1 MQALLEEFRQL
12 PDYRKNQVGYTHPG
26 EILFLSLLAVLSGAQ
41 GYDDIASWMQERKRE
56 LAKFL
61 GRAFIAPAYTTVR
74 NTFLRIDTQEVEKM
88 QQKWIHKL
96 SSNSEALTIVATDG
110 KTMRGSK
117 SKEMNEKARHI
128 VSLFLTEQKLTLAQT
143 QVQEKTNEIP
153 ALIEL
158 LDSLKLTNYNVPICQ
173 DQFKISF
180 YSNHYATPS
189 NTLLASKHL
198 LLTPL

>member
-12 PDYRKNQVGYTHPG
+12 PDYRKNKVGYTHPG

-41 GYDDIASWMQERKRE
+41 GYEDIALWMQERKRE

-74 NTFLRIDTQEVEKM
+74 NTFLGIDSQAVESM

-96 SSNSEALTIVATDG
+96 SDNTESLTIVATDG

-158 LDSLKLTNYNVPICQ
+158 LDSLKLTNCVITMDALHTQKN
-173 DQFKISF
+173 
-180 YSNHYATPS
+180 A
-189 NTLLASKHL
+189 A
-198 LLTPL
+198 